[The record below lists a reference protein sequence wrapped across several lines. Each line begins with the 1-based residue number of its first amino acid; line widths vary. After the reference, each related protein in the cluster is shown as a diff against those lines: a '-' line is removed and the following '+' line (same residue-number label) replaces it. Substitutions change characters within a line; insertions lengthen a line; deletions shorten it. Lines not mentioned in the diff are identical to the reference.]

1 VNGRIALVR
10 FIKLLHEL
18 GSVGLMGGVG
28 AVVVFRWKGPGVDH
42 AGYFELCHAIDALY
56 KWVIIPSMLLCIAS
70 GFASM
75 FAHRPYWNA
84 LWAWAKAGSGIV
96 VMNFGFRMQG
106 YAEKVSS
113 PDYLADRAELADAL
127 RTEWSG
133 LWVLLVVSLLNIVV
147 GIWRPK
153 FQKLTGRTG

>member
-1 VNGRIALVR
+1 VNSRISLVR

-18 GSVGLMGGVG
+18 GSVGLMGGVA
-28 AVVVFRWKGPGVDH
+28 AVVVFRWKGPGVDRP
-42 AGYFELCHAIDALY
+42 GYFELCHAIDALY
-56 KWVIIPSMLLCIAS
+56 TWVIIPSMLLCVAS
-70 GFASM
+70 GVASM
-75 FAHRPYWNA
+75 IVHTPYWNA

-96 VMNFGFRMQG
+96 AMNFGFRMQG
-106 YAEKVSS
+106 YAAKVSS
-113 PDYLADRAELADAL
+113 AEFLADRAELADAF

-153 FQKLTGRTG
+153 LRRLTGPAR